1 MLPRLVHSTH
11 CPCALARIRGELVR
25 CELVRVMG
33 CVLIAIDFRIPH
45 RMIFHVMLGKVY
57 FKISFMNLFIIC
69 LYYIYLYIILTY
81 IFFGISG
88 FCSSTPKK
96 KQCLRRSETPFRS
109 FPDPSTIHNK
119 VPQVPPL
126 NFDLGIFPRL
136 LPPVGVLPVDDFTIK
151 SPSYIEIPHLLSS
164 TIEAKIAGF
173 RNKPHLLCLG

>member
-1 MLPRLVHSTH
+1 
-11 CPCALARIRGELVR
+11 
-25 CELVRVMG
+25 
-33 CVLIAIDFRIPH
+33 
-45 RMIFHVMLGKVY
+45 MLGKVY

-96 KQCLRRSETPFRS
+96 RQCLRRSETPFRS

-119 VPQVPPL
+119 VPPVPPL

-173 RNKPHLLCLG
+173 SKQAAPALPRLGLVAPAKCHLERRKTPVQTKI

>member
-1 MLPRLVHSTH
+1 M
-11 CPCALARIRGELVR
+11 G
-25 CELVRVMG
+25 VMG
-33 CVLIAIDFRIPH
+33 CVLIAIDFRIPQ

-69 LYYIYLYIILTY
+69 LYYIYIYLYYTYVHLFWNLWILFIDT
-81 IFFGISG
+81 
-88 FCSSTPKK
+88 KK

-119 VPQVPPL
+119 VPPVPPL

-136 LPPVGVLPVDDFTIK
+136 LPPVGVLPVDGFTK